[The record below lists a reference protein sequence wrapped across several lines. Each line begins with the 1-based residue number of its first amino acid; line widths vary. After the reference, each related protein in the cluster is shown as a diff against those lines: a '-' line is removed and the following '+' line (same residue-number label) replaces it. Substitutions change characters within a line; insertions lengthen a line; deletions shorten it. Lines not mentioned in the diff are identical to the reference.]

1 MKKPDPKISI
11 KASIKPAIK
20 TSIKSGI
27 TASITL
33 FCCSLLWACTSQ
45 ETAQEQSKPQ
55 AEAALAATPAQQN
68 AAADIYQLANTL
80 QDRWQLEQ
88 GAIRWQVKDTH
99 QDHLE
104 MSGEQLSAIIYYGA
118 DKQGELLLKRK
129 IVWPLLRTVPNDTH
143 ASLIHE
149 FDTEVSPTLRLNG
162 QKLSSERPD
171 WVQYNGL
178 LTIHS
183 KLTSDLS
190 LSRTLTP
197 SPTAAYL
204 VEQHELH
211 NSGAKALTVQV
222 GALDTEHQTLAS
234 KGVDGSY
241 LIKAHSNFAGELVL
255 QPGESKSYQLV
266 FSAVRV
272 KDIAS
277 ADISADISPQQAA
290 DTLLQRQL
298 YVASLQQKL
307 QLETPDPVI
316 NQMFAFAKLRAAES
330 IYRTKGGLMHGPG
343 GGRYYAAIWANDQ
356 AEYVNPFFPFL
367 GDANGNESAMVSFLH
382 FARFINPQFKP
393 LPSSIVAEGLDIWNG
408 AGDRGDCAMV
418 AYGASRYALASGD
431 KKQAQQLLPLINWCL
446 EYNQRKTTKEGVI
459 ASDTD
464 ELENRFEAGEVNLS
478 TNMLAYGALVSSAHL
493 YQALGDNAKA
503 NTLQQNAATL
513 RSAINSYFAAE
524 VEGFATYR
532 YYNGNTKLRAWIAL
546 PLVMGFD
553 EQKQGTLDALLSPQ
567 LWTENGILTES
578 GAKTFWD
585 RATLYAFRGIFA
597 AGETDTAMKY
607 LKYYSRKRLLGD
619 HVPFAVEAWPEG
631 DQRHLSAES
640 GLYARVITEG
650 LFGIE
655 PTGFNQFSLA
665 PRLPSAW
672 NSMCLRQIRA
682 FASNFDICVQKQQS
696 AEKPYLIELTIEG
709 KGTKQYNWDGIKPL
723 PIAM

>member
-1 MKKPDPKISI
+1 MKKPTQKSAAKTGLKPGFHLSI
-11 KASIKPAIK
+11 LALS
-20 TSIKSGI
+20 
-27 TASITL
+27 
-33 FCCSLLWACTSQ
+33 CCLLWACTSQ
-45 ETAQEQSKPQ
+45 ETAQNQSDSEIKT
-55 AEAALAATPAQQN
+55 AVTEI
-68 AAADIYQLANTL
+68 AAAKAVTRAEQQAADGINQLANTL
-80 QDRWQLEQ
+80 EDRWQLEQ
-88 GAIRWQVKDTH
+88 GAIRWQVKDAH

-118 DKQGELLLKRK
+118 DQQGELLLKRK

-143 ASLIHE
+143 ASLIYE
-149 FDTEVSPTLRLNG
+149 FDTNVSPTLSLYGQQLNA
-162 QKLSSERPD
+162 ERPT

-178 LTIHS
+178 LAIHS

-197 SPTAAYL
+197 SPTGAYL

-211 NSGAKALTVQV
+211 NSSAKVLTVQV
-222 GALDTEHQTLAS
+222 DAVDTEHQTQDS

-266 FSAVRV
+266 FSAVRA
-272 KDIAS
+272 KDQA
-277 ADISADISPQQAA
+277 ADGNNISPQQAA

-367 GDANGNESAMVSFLH
+367 GDANGNESALVSFSH
-382 FARFINPQFKP
+382 FARFINPEFKP
-393 LPSSIVAEGLDIWNG
+393 LPSSIIAEGLDIWNG
-408 AGDRGDCAMV
+408 VGDRGDCAMV

-431 KKQAQQLLPLINWCL
+431 KNQAQQLLPLIHWCL
-446 EYNQRKTTKEGVI
+446 EYNQHKTTQEGVI

-478 TNMLAYGALVSSAHL
+478 TNMLAYGALVSSGHL
-493 YQALGDNAKA
+493 YQALGDAATAK
-503 NTLQQNAATL
+503 TLQQKAATL

-532 YYNGNTKLRAWIAL
+532 YYQGNTKLRAWIAL

-553 EQKQGTLDALLSPQ
+553 EQKQGTLHALLSPQ

-650 LFGIE
+650 LFGFE
-655 PTGFNQFSLA
+655 PTGFREFTLA
-665 PRLPSAW
+665 PRLPTGW
-672 NSMCLRQIRA
+672 NSMCLRHIRA
-682 FASNFDICVQKQQS
+682 FASNFDLCVQRQPS
-696 AEKPYLIELTIEG
+696 VEKPYLLDVVVEG
-709 KGTKQYNWDGIKPL
+709 KGTTQYSWDGLQPL
-723 PIAM
+723 AIAL

>member
-1 MKKPDPKISI
+1 MKQTKQNATITTGSKLSVKSSI
-11 KASIKPAIK
+11 LA
-20 TSIKSGI
+20 
-27 TASITL
+27 L
-33 FCCSLLWACTSQ
+33 CCSLLWACTSQ
-45 ETAQEQSKPQ
+45 ETQFNQSQGQDKSAS
-55 AEAALAATPAQQN
+55 AEPALVPAATVQQKV
-68 AAADIYQLANTL
+68 AADINQLANTL
-80 QDRWQLEQ
+80 TDRWQLER
-88 GAIRWQVKDTH
+88 GAIRWRVKDAH

-118 DKQGELLLKRK
+118 DDQGELLLRRK

-143 ASLIHE
+143 ASLIHQ
-149 FDTEVSPTLRLNG
+149 FDTAVSPTLRLNG
-162 QKLSSERPD
+162 QKLSSERPS

-178 LTIHS
+178 LKIHS
-183 KLTSDLS
+183 KLNAGLS
-190 LSRTLTP
+190 LTRTLTP

-211 NSGAKALTVQV
+211 NQGSTAVTVQV
-222 GALDTEHQTLAS
+222 GAFDKQYQTEAS

-241 LIKAHSNFAGELVL
+241 VIRTQSNFSGELVL
-255 QPGESKSYQLV
+255 QPDESKSYQLT

-272 KDIAS
+272 KDKAIANID
-277 ADISADISPQQAA
+277 AQQAA
-290 DTLLQRQL
+290 DTLLQRRQ
-298 YVASLQQKL
+298 YVTSLQQKL

-316 NQMFAFAKLRAAES
+316 NQMFEFAKLRAAES

-367 GDANGNESAMVSFLH
+367 GDANGNESAMVSFSH
-382 FARFINPQFKP
+382 FARFINPEFKP

-408 AGDRGDCAMV
+408 VGDRGDCAMV

-431 KKQAQQLLPLINWCL
+431 KNQAQQLLPLINWCL
-446 EYNQRKTTKEGVI
+446 EFNQRKTTKEGVI

-478 TNMLAYGALVSSAHL
+478 TNMLAYGALVSSGHL
-493 YQALGDNAKA
+493 HQALGDHAKA
-503 NTLQQNAATL
+503 KTLQQKAATL

-532 YYNGNTKLRAWIAL
+532 YYEGNTKLRAWIAL
-546 PLVMGFD
+546 PLVMGFH
-553 EQKQGTLDALLSPQ
+553 EQKQGTLAALLSSQ

-597 AGETDTAMKY
+597 AGETDTAMQY

-655 PTGFNQFSLA
+655 PTGFNEFSLA
-665 PRLPSAW
+665 PHLPSSW
-672 NSMCLRQIRA
+672 NSMCLRHIRA
-682 FASNFDICVQKQQS
+682 FASNFDICVQKQPS
-696 AEKPYLIELTIEG
+696 AETPYLIDLVLHEG
-709 KGTKQYNWDGIKPL
+709 GTRQYQWDGIKPL
-723 PIAM
+723 TIAL